1 MTGTPW
7 ARKPQR
13 SPGEA
18 PLLIHDLIEAAP
30 AGARVLDAGC
40 GPGSWRYEQRPDLE
54 VAAFDIKFPPGPPPR
69 APNAAIFRADLAR
82 LPLPDQRFDLTI
94 CHYVL
99 EHVTNF
105 EPCCDE
111 LARVT
116 RRGGALYLAVPRSA
130 SFDDRLY
137 RFAGWFAKY
146 VLLKLRKR
154 LEHQQRFDLER
165 LLTAFA
171 ARGFE
176 VESWARVP
184 AGFSWMNDPRTKPLQ
199 GPFTATLAALHRA
212 TGLDL
217 AADANFVLVFRKTAD
232 PGPGSGGAPGRAA
245 DPRRLPAPRRIT
257 HVCRECGEHAVLEP
271 PAPWPKSWTCPW
283 CGKPNPFGRPR

>member
-7 ARKPQR
+7 ARKPER
-13 SPGEA
+13 SPGEP
-18 PLLIHDLIEAAP
+18 PLFLHELIEAAP

-40 GPGSWRYEQRPDLE
+40 GPGSWRYPQRPDLK

-99 EHVTNF
+99 EHVTRL

-116 RRGGALYLAVPRSA
+116 RGGGALYLAVPRSA

-154 LEHQQRFDLER
+154 LEHQQRFDLAR
-165 LLTAFA
+165 LLAAFA

-184 AGFSWMNDPRTKPLQ
+184 AGFSWMNDPRVKALQ

-217 AADANFVLVFRKTAD
+217 AADANFVLVFRKAAV
-232 PGPGSGGAPGRAA
+232 PGPGSGGAPGGAA

-271 PAPWPKSWTCPW
+271 PAPWPKHWTCPW

>member
-7 ARKPQR
+7 ARKPER
-13 SPGEA
+13 SPGEP
-18 PLLIHDLIEAAP
+18 PLFLHELIEAAP
-30 AGARVLDAGC
+30 AGARVLDEGC
-40 GPGSWRYEQRPDLE
+40 GPGSWRYPQRPDLE

-69 APNAAIFRADLAR
+69 APNAAVFRADLAR

-99 EHVTNF
+99 EHVTHL

-146 VLLKLRKR
+146 VMLKLRKR

-165 LLTAFA
+165 LRANLTLFA
-171 ARGFE
+171 RHARGAGRLT
-176 VESWARVP
+176 WLP
-184 AGFSWMNDPRTKPLQ
+184 AFLVQ
-199 GPFTATLAALHRA
+199 QAVLAAWLVLGGH
-212 TGLDL
+212 L
-217 AADANFVLVFRKTAD
+217 AAAAAVPRALWDAVR
-232 PGPGSGGAPGRAA
+232 GRS
-245 DPRRLPAPRRIT
+245 PAE
-257 HVCRECGEHAVLEP
+257 V
-271 PAPWPKSWTCPW
+271 
-283 CGKPNPFGRPR
+283 RP